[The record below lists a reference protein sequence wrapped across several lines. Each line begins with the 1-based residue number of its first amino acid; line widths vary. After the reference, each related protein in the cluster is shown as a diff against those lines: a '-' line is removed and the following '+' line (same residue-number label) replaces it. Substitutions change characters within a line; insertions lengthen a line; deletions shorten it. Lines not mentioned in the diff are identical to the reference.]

1 MTGIDQ
7 QFGLFSNIEYE
18 KSKLPFQNNIEFID
32 IKVKRLLVNPIKY
45 II

>member
-1 MTGIDQ
+1 MTGLEQ

-18 KSKLPFQNNIEFID
+18 KSKLSFQNNIEFID
-32 IKVKRLLVNPIKY
+32 KKVKRLLVNPLKN